1 MVTNRDYYEI
11 LGLSK
16 TASDAEIKAAYRKKA
31 LEFHPDRN
39 KNADAEQK
47 FKEVNEAYEI
57 LKDSQKR
64 QAYDQFGHAAFDPRS
79 GFGGHSGA
87 GGGFRQQGPFTWSY
101 TGGGGGNPFSGF
113 EGDFSDPFD
122 IFEQFFGGASPFGR
136 RQPAK
141 PHYSLRVNFM
151 DIVSGVEKTIIHQG
165 KEHRIKIPAGA
176 DDGTRIRYP
185 DFDVSVD
192 VIPDKRFKRDG
203 YDVFVD
209 YKLKFTTAMLGGEVN
224 VPSVDG
230 DVKIKI
236 RPGTQPGTMVR
247 LRGKGIPALRGGGR
261 GDEYVRLM
269 VTFPEN
275 LNREQKDLIRKLD
288 VSLN

>member
-11 LGLSK
+11 LGLTK
-16 TASDAEIKAAYRKKA
+16 NASDAEIKAAYRKKA
-31 LEFHPDRN
+31 LEYHPDRN
-39 KNADAEQK
+39 KGSDAEQK
-47 FKEVNEAYEI
+47 FKEVNEAYEV

-64 QAYDQFGHAAFDPRS
+64 QTYDQFGHAAFDPRS
-79 GFGGHSGA
+79 GFGGA
-87 GGGFRQQGPFTWSY
+87 GGGFRQQGPFTWTY
-101 TGGGGGNPFSGF
+101 TSGGGDGGNPFAGF
-113 EGDFSDPFD
+113 GGDFSDPFD

-141 PHYSLRVNFM
+141 PHYSLRVQFM
-151 DIVSGVEKTIIHQG
+151 DVVKGVEKTIVHQG
-165 KEHRIKIPAGA
+165 KEHKIKIPAGA

-185 DFDVSVD
+185 EFDVSID

-209 YKLKFTTAMLGGEVN
+209 RELKFTTAILGGEIE

-230 DVKIKI
+230 DIKIKI

-247 LRGKGIPALRGGGR
+247 LKGKGIPALRGGGR
-261 GDEYVRLM
+261 GDEYVRL
-269 VTFPEN
+269 VVVFPEN
-275 LNREQKDLIRKLD
+275 LNRQQKELIQKLE
-288 VSLN
+288 VSLS